1 MKMNE
6 KQNALYDA
14 VSGIDAALVQE
25 ATAPRPAQVK
35 RTLWRVAAAAAV
47 VAILIGAMTGIPF
60 DLFGHE
66 DYVTAPGIL
75 SIYANAAEVS
85 DNIEEILLDEGVTLP
100 ATFYYRIDASVA
112 QVLPIT
118 LSIPEDAY
126 PNKEITFE
134 INAMDGIFS
143 TAKDYDPN
151 SPVYDP
157 NASMA
162 EKLAYSY
169 YGQHF
174 SVPNNT
180 KMEWTPFGFDYD
192 YVMQEL
198 EKGVPY
204 DDIDDSK
211 LYTFF
216 SNIPSYIDITIRAD
230 NHIVGYAVIEIRE
243 DNGILGPYATNFT
256 IKVIKIVSFPLL
268 NGRFQRVTAEYVQDQ
283 MNAIKDGDE

>member
-6 KQNALYDA
+6 KQKALYDA

-25 ATAPRPAQVK
+25 ATASRPAQVK
-35 RTLWRVAAAAAV
+35 RTVLRFAAAAAM
-47 VAILIGAMTGIPF
+47 VAILIGLMAGIPF
-60 DLFGHE
+60 GLRDDG
-66 DYVTAPGIL
+66 DYITAPGLL

-85 DNIEEILLDEGVTLP
+85 ENIEEILLDEGVTLP

-204 DDIDDSK
+204 NEIDDGK
-211 LYTFF
+211 MYTFF
-216 SNIPSYIDITIRAD
+216 SNTPSYIDITIRAD
-230 NHIVGYAVIEIRE
+230 KHIVGYAVIEISE
-243 DNGILGPYATNFT
+243 DNGILGPGARNFT
-256 IKVIKIVSFPLL
+256 IKVLKIVSFPLV

-283 MNAIKDGDE
+283 MKALRG